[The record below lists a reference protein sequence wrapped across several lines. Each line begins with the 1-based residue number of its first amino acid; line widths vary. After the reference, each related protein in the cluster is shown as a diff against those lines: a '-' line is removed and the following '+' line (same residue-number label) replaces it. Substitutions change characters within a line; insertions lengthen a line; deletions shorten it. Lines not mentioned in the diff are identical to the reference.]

1 MQNAKYNR
9 ITNNDDKNI
18 SYQAFTFIT
27 PQLKGSVGERYT
39 LGLKTL
45 AEDDMNSAF
54 LFIHLFFINKMRLGM
69 MTTPDPRSE
78 VSGSYSYV
86 SSKDTAGY

>member
-27 PQLKGSVGERYT
+27 PQLEGSVGERYT

-54 LFIHLFFINKMRLGM
+54 YLFIYFLLTKCVL
-69 MTTPDPRSE
+69 
-78 VSGSYSYV
+78 V
-86 SSKDTAGY
+86 